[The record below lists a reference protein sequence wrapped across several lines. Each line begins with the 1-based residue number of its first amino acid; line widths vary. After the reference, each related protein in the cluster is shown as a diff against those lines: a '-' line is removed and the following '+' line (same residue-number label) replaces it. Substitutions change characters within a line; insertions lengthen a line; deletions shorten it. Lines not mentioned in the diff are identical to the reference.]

1 MPYAPGIVVRRGR
14 LVFLSGV
21 TAAAVYHSHP
31 HREEEFDLPATMRE
45 QAVLAMENLKKTL
58 AAAGCTLADLVSAT
72 RFLTD
77 VDEQDDLNRVWAEYL
92 GGHLPTT
99 TTVEVSRLATH
110 ARCKIE
116 ITAIAVDG
124 GARWRRW
131 PSWVS
136 APWAAGWRGGCW
148 RPGTRSSAGTARPTR
163 RATSSAAGLT
173 LAKSP
178 RGAAEGVEAVFTMVT
193 DDAALRAVTL
203 GPDGVVA
210 GLGPGAVLVEMSTV
224 SPTVVRELGDRCGP
238 AAPPL
243 LDVPVSGSTITVEQG
258 QASFI
263 VGGDA
268 AALERV
274 RPWLLAMGTAVTHV
288 GPLGLAK
295 TMKVATNLG
304 LAVQM
309 LAFSEAVLLAEK
321 AGIARERAVEALLKS
336 VIASPM
342 VKYRGPFVL
351 GQMPTDAWFKVAM
364 IQKDLQLALD
374 PGGPP
379 ACRCR

>member
-1 MPYAPGIVVRRGR
+1 
-14 LVFLSGV
+14 
-21 TAAAVYHSHP
+21 
-31 HREEEFDLPATMRE
+31 
-45 QAVLAMENLKKTL
+45 
-58 AAAGCTLADLVSAT
+58 
-72 RFLTD
+72 
-77 VDEQDDLNRVWAEYL
+77 
-92 GGHLPTT
+92 
-99 TTVEVSRLATH
+99 
-110 ARCKIE
+110 
-116 ITAIAVDG
+116 
-124 GARWRRW
+124 
-131 PSWVS
+131 
-136 APWAAGWRGGCW
+136 
-148 RPGTRSSAGTARPTR
+148 
-163 RATSSAAGLT
+163 
-173 LAKSP
+173 
-178 RGAAEGVEAVFTMVT
+178 
-193 DDAALRAVTL
+193 
-203 GPDGVVA
+203 
-210 GLGPGAVLVEMSTV
+210 MSTV
-224 SPTVVRELGDRCGP
+224 SPVVVRELGE
-238 AAPPL
+238 AAAARGATV

-263 VGGDA
+263 VGGDP

-321 AGIARERAVEALLKS
+321 AGIARERAVEALMKS

-374 PGGPP
+374 AGRAMGVPLPLTSVTQEWMTAARGLGLGEYDFAIVFDVLARLAGAAPSTKP
-379 ACRCR
+379 

>member
-1 MPYAPGIVVRRGR
+1 M
-14 LVFLSGV
+14 
-21 TAAAVYHSHP
+21 
-31 HREEEFDLPATMRE
+31 
-45 QAVLAMENLKKTL
+45 
-58 AAAGCTLADLVSAT
+58 
-72 RFLTD
+72 
-77 VDEQDDLNRVWAEYL
+77 
-92 GGHLPTT
+92 
-99 TTVEVSRLATH
+99 SRLAFVGLGAMGSRL
-110 ARCKIE
+110 AR
-116 ITAIAVDG
+116 
-124 GARWRRW
+124 RLL
-131 PSWVS
+131 
-136 APWAAGWRGGCW
+136 AAGHQVTGWNR
-148 RPGTRSSAGTARPTR
+148 TAAKARDLVTV
-163 RATSSAAGLT
+163 GLK
-173 LAKSP
+173 LASSP
-178 RGAAEGVEAVFTMVT
+178 RAAAEGAEAVFTMVT

-203 GPDGVVA
+203 GPDGVVG
-210 GLGPGAVLVEMSTV
+210 GLGSGAVLVDMSTV
-224 SPTVVRELGDRCGP
+224 SPAVVRELEGP
-238 AAPPL
+238 VTARGAAL

-258 QASFI
+258 EASFMA
-263 VGGDA
+263 GGDS

-295 TMKVATNLG
+295 TMKVASNLG

-374 PGGPP
+374 AARASGVPLPLTSVAQEWMTAARGLGLGDYDFAIVFDVLARLSGAPP
-379 ACRCR
+379 STKPANDPTRSP